1 MIIIGVMLMIS
12 GMVTMILSNWKRA
25 ASRTGI
31 WSLQGM
37 FNLLIGLIFIT
48 SPTVMVKVFVIFLGV
63 ILFIMGLVQLIG
75 AIGMLSRTLWA
86 WIFFIIALLTL
97 ASGVFLLSDPFKSA
111 ETILPFLGALLVLNG
126 VSGLFMAFKAG
137 RQPQTYHGATVQDVT
152 YEEVE

>member
-1 MIIIGVMLMIS
+1 
-12 GMVTMILSNWKRA
+12 
-25 ASRTGI
+25 
-31 WSLQGM
+31 
-37 FNLLIGLIFIT
+37 
-48 SPTVMVKVFVIFLGV
+48 
-63 ILFIMGLVQLIG
+63 
-75 AIGMLSRTLWA
+75 MLSRTLWA